1 MATQT
6 NIEQRIAANELT
18 KQERFAQIKRNI
30 ATSYMYQ
37 KDNNKRFHEFRKYV
51 YKSSISDQQRTI
63 LAGLRKPAI
72 EANMMAA
79 NISRLKGEFAM
90 HEPSIEVT
98 PSEGIPVAA
107 EILDIVEGHIRH
119 NIYEANKNS
128 FSNTIYEDILSGGL
142 SAFKVYTD
150 FATQM
155 SFHQNIFM
163 ERSFDPTMVGFDPMA
178 RHSHKGDG
186 QYSFEIF
193 PMTDVDFAQAFPNAD
208 KSKIKYT
215 RRYSTQ
221 ANNIEGFN
229 WSYKNAQQQNTVLI
243 VEYYEKRKKR
253 TKIVKLAD
261 GRTMTAK
268 TYKAMIED
276 WEEKEYFEQIPVVL
290 DTRMTDLET
299 VICYRLNECEILEE
313 EDTDYAYLPHIFVA
327 GNAILL
333 TEGTSNCTYEM
344 TTPYIYHAR
353 GIQDLKNFSMQT
365 LANSLENQTQS
376 KFIIMK
382 EALPQ
387 EQDYIDNIT
396 NIQMASTIVVNAF
409 NENNP
414 DQPIPNPI
422 REVVNVPCPPEV
434 MGTFSVADPTMQSIL
449 GSFASNLGR
458 NDADLSGKAII
469 ETATVGNSAAMPYM
483 IGYLAALKQA
493 ALIIVDLM
501 PKYLR
506 GDRTIPVVSIHGDK
520 EYKRINAKGHP
531 QLNYEEGAI
540 RVNIEPGVSFNVQK
554 SQSMTQITQLMAASE
569 QFAGFMNSP
578 KGLPVLINNL
588 TCYGSDQLK
597 EAVPEYLQQMEQ
609 QQQQA
614 MQMKQQEMMM
624 DPRMIKAKADE
635 QKNQMDGQIA
645 QMKMQL
651 DQQKLALDA
660 QKQQMD
666 TQIELLK
673 IKVSKE
679 LADAK
684 TMEIEAKIGGAHI
697 EQAVKL
703 QELEVSQTN
712 HQIDAAVRM
721 AEMKTKEHDLTLK
734 VHEAALNEH
743 KSGLAEKTH
752 MLEEK
757 RLEHEIKQA
766 AKEPKVKK

>member
-1 MATQT
+1 MATLT
-6 NIEQRIAANELT
+6 PSSEQNAE
-18 KQERFAQIKRNI
+18 KSQEIFAQIKKNI

-37 KDNNKRFHEFRKYV
+37 RDNNKRFHEFRKYV

-72 EANMMAA
+72 EANLMAA

-98 PSEGIPVAA
+98 PSEGIPVSS
-107 EILDIVEGHIRH
+107 EILNIVEGHIRH
-119 NIYEANKNS
+119 TIYEANKNS
-128 FSNTIYEDILSGGL
+128 FSDTIYEDILSGGL

-150 FATQM
+150 YATQM
-155 SFHQNIFM
+155 SFHQNIFW
-163 ERSFDPTMVGFDPMA
+163 ERCFDPTLVGFDPMA
-178 RHSHKGDG
+178 RNSHKGDG
-186 QYSFEIF
+186 QYAFEIY
-193 PMTDVDFAQAFPNAD
+193 PMTDIDFMRDFPDAD
-208 KSKIKYT
+208 LSKIKYT
-215 RRYSTQ
+215 RRYNST
-221 ANNIEGFN
+221 AKEIEGFN
-229 WSYKNAQQQNTVLI
+229 WSYKNAQQQNILLV
-243 VEYYEKRKKR
+243 VDYFEKKKKR
-253 TKIVKLAD
+253 TRIVKLAD
-261 GRTMTAK
+261 GRTMSLK
-268 TYKAMIED
+268 TYKMMAED
-276 WEEKEYFEQIPVVL
+276 WDEKGYIEQIPTIL
-290 DTRMTDLET
+290 DKRWADLQT
-299 VICYRLNECEILEE
+299 ICRYQLTENEILSYEE
-313 EDTDYAYLPHIFVA
+313 TDYAFLPLIFVS

-422 REVVNVPCPPEV
+422 REVVNVPAPPEV
-434 MGTFSVADPTMQSIL
+434 MQTFSVADPTMQSIL

-483 IGYLAALKQA
+483 MGYLAALRQA
-493 ALIIVDLM
+493 ANITVDLM

-506 GDRTIPVVSIHGDK
+506 GDRTIPVVSPHGDK

-531 QLNYEEGAI
+531 KIEYEEGAI
-540 RVNIEPGVSFNVQK
+540 LVNIEPGLSWNAQR

-569 QFAGFMNSP
+569 QFAAFMNSP
-578 KGLPVLINNL
+578 RGLPVLVSNL
-588 TCYGSDQLK
+588 NCKSGDELR
-597 EAVPEYLQQMEQ
+597 EAVPEWL
-609 QQQQA
+609 QQQA
-614 MQMKQQEMMM
+614 QQAQQAQEQQMQMLQM
-624 DPRMIKAKADE
+624 DPKFIKANADA
-635 QKNQMDGQIA
+635 QKNQMESQLGQI
-645 QMKMQL
+645 KMQL
-651 DQQKLALDA
+651 EQQRLQLDA
-660 QKQQMD
+660 QKQEMD

-673 IKVSKE
+673 VKVLKE
-679 LADAK
+679 TADAK
-684 TMEIEAKIGGAHI
+684 MLEVESKISGAHI

-703 QELEVSQTN
+703 EELQVSQTN
-712 HQIDAAVRM
+712 HQIDAAVKM
-721 AEMKTKEHDLTLK
+721 AEVTAKQHELVLKT
-734 VHEAALNEH
+734 HEAALNEH
-743 KSGLAEKTH
+743 ASGLAEKAH
-752 MLEEK
+752 ALEEK
-757 RLEHEIKQA
+757 RLEHEVKQA
-766 AKEPKVKK
+766 AKEASKPKAAK